1 MVDINQVYA
10 SNSDRLKA
18 DDLKKS
24 DGSFSHFKCVIEGAT
39 VEDVSA
45 KDDPPAMK
53 VIISLVDKEKD
64 IVLNKTNSFNLAS
77 RYGADTDGW
86 IGKAVIVTASLK
98 SFGGKMVPG
107 IDVTAPAP
115 TEAEMEAEYAASAA
129 PAGGGAEDETV
140 PF

>member
-18 DDLKKS
+18 DDLKKA
-24 DGSFSHFKCVIEGAT
+24 DGSFQFFKCVIEGTEVA
-39 VEDVSA
+39 DVSRA
-45 KDDPPAMK
+45 DEPPAMK

-86 IGKAVIVTASLK
+86 VGKPVIVTASLK
-98 SFGGKMVPG
+98 PFGDKIVPG
-107 IDVTAPAP
+107 IDVTAPQP

-129 PAGGGAEDETV
+129 PAGDSIEGDV